1 MQETRLTNYLYWKG
15 LETRGCWKPKDL
27 DCPSLSEPG
36 LMSSVM
42 KFLMK
47 TSGDAWYKVG
57 SYTFSLNKNSE
68 LSFVTDLTQDCFFH

>member
-15 LETRGCWKPKDL
+15 LETRQCWKPKDL
-27 DCPSLSEPG
+27 DGSEPE

-42 KFLMK
+42 KFLLK
-47 TSGDAWYKVG
+47 KSGDDWYKVG

-68 LSFVTDLTQDCFFH
+68 LSFVTDLTQDWFFR